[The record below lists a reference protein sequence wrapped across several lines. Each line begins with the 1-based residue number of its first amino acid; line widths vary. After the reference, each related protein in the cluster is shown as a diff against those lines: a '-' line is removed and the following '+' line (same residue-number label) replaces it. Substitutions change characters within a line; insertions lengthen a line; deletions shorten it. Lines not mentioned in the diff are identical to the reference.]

1 MRRSTDPS
9 AGAALVDFPCACATA
24 RRAARMLT
32 QLYDGHLRASEIEVT
47 QFSLLALLS
56 SLGPCSQAVIG
67 ERFALDKTTLSR
79 NLKLLKTK
87 GWIESTEPEDRR
99 QRCYVL
105 TPAGEKRLTAAR
117 PAWRWAQEH
126 LRSSMTR
133 KEWDAMWKTFRTVTT
148 AAQMARRGMGA
159 RSTR

>member
-1 MRRSTDPS
+1 VRRSTDPA

-24 RRAARMLT
+24 RRAARVLT
-32 QLYDGHLRASEIEVT
+32 QLYDGHLRASEIEAT

-56 SLGPCSQAVIG
+56 SLGPCSTGRDRRALRTGQNDAV
-67 ERFALDKTTLSR
+67 K

-105 TPAGEKRLTAAR
+105 TPAESGSR
-117 PAWRWAQEH
+117 P
-126 LRSSMTR
+126 
-133 KEWDAMWKTFRTVTT
+133 
-148 AAQMARRGMGA
+148 RGPRGDGR
-159 RSTR
+159 RSTSVRR